1 MTVVRNLIKIIVP
14 IIIVAGFFFIM
25 SNFKHTQKLS
35 LAEEK
40 RIKEYA
46 SLMQRSKGKRRR
58 QNSNSITQQCCGSWK
73 RIGGRRS

>member
-25 SNFKHTQKLS
+25 SNFKHTQTLS

-40 RIKEYA
+40 RIKA
-46 SLMQRSKGKRRR
+46 GSRAQKCRII
-58 QNSNSITQQCCGSWK
+58 NSINPEWK
-73 RIGGRRS
+73 DLWETEVSKW